1 MIDKFK
7 TPLSFDRV
15 ILRIS
20 QVMAITSAVIIMA
33 MMLFTVTD
41 VFLRYVFRKPLI
53 WNYDLQSVLIV
64 CVIFLGIAY
73 VQFQRRHI
81 QIDIVTARLSKNNQL
96 WFQVVNNLVFLCF
109 TALIAW
115 QMSLQTLGA
124 IRLNDYLEGIVR
136 IPLWPAKASIT
147 LGSGFLSIAVVIN
160 IFNDFRSLLRSR
172 KTEGSQKSWYLKLAA
187 AIIVLAVIVSGTLIL
202 RDIAPEPT
210 TVGWIALVLLL
221 VLLLLGTPIAAV
233 TGLGSIWGVFIL
245 SGMKPALGMASTN
258 PFNLALSSIMTCVP
272 MFIAMGIFA
281 GLAGFASNAYEAGR
295 RWLQSIPGGLVHA
308 TIFGS
313 AMFAAASGVS
323 SASCATFAKLVL
335 PEMRKL
341 GVKDWLAIGSVA
353 CSATLAI
360 MIPPSLMLVTY
371 ALLTQQS
378 VGKLLIAGFVPGIIQ
393 AVSYMI
399 MVYVMCRLNSSLI
412 PKGPNFSWKE
422 RLSSIK
428 YAWGILFIVIVVMG
442 GIYTGIFTPIEAAAI
457 GTFVAFLAVVISQK
471 FKFNKINAGLL
482 DTVSLTSSII
492 FIIIGGMMFG
502 TFLAQSRLPTMLT
515 EAISNAHLSA
525 LGVMIAVMV
534 FYLIIGSF
542 MDSLSVLIITIPIVY
557 PLVTSLGWDPIWF
570 GIMITLNIEV
580 SLVSPPY
587 GLNLFILQATV
598 PNLKLNVLY
607 KGVMPF
613 IINDIAR
620 MALFIAFPQIILW
633 LPNLMWT

>member
-1 MIDKFK
+1 
-7 TPLSFDRV
+7 
-15 ILRIS
+15 
-20 QVMAITSAVIIMA
+20 
-33 MMLFTVTD
+33 
-41 VFLRYVFRKPLI
+41 
-53 WNYDLQSVLIV
+53 
-64 CVIFLGIAY
+64 
-73 VQFQRRHI
+73 
-81 QIDIVTARLSKNNQL
+81 
-96 WFQVVNNLVFLCF
+96 
-109 TALIAW
+109 
-115 QMSLQTLGA
+115 
-124 IRLNDYLEGIVR
+124 
-136 IPLWPAKASIT
+136 
-147 LGSGFLSIAVVIN
+147 
-160 IFNDFRSLLRSR
+160 
-172 KTEGSQKSWYLKLAA
+172 
-187 AIIVLAVIVSGTLIL
+187 
-202 RDIAPEPT
+202 
-210 TVGWIALVLLL
+210 
-221 VLLLLGTPIAAV
+221 
-233 TGLGSIWGVFIL
+233 
-245 SGMKPALGMASTN
+245 
-258 PFNLALSSIMTCVP
+258 
-272 MFIAMGIFA
+272 
-281 GLAGFASNAYEAGR
+281 
-295 RWLQSIPGGLVHA
+295 
-308 TIFGS
+308 
-313 AMFAAASGVS
+313 MFAAASGVS
-323 SASCATFAKLVL
+323 SASCATFAKMVL

-399 MVYVMCRLNSSLI
+399 MVYVMCRLNSSLK
-412 PKGPNFSWKE
+412 PKGPHFSWKE

-457 GTFVAFLAVVISQK
+457 GTFVAFLAVVLSQK

-570 GIMITLNIEV
+570 GIMMLIALEAGLIT
-580 SLVSPPY
+580 PPFGVTLFVPECCDVG
-587 GLNLFILQATV
+587 GLELGKNHLCRKPSQSA
-598 PNLKLNVLY
+598 K
-607 KGVMPF
+607 
-613 IINDIAR
+613 A
-620 MALFIAFPQIILW
+620 
-633 LPNLMWT
+633 

>member
-1 MIDKFK
+1 MEENVKAPSGFEK
-7 TPLSFDRV
+7 V
-15 ILRIS
+15 MQRIS
-20 QVMAITSAVIIMA
+20 QVTAIIAAVITMA
-33 MMLFTVTD
+33 MMLLTVAD
-41 VFLRYVFRKPLI
+41 VFLRYLFKKPII

-64 CVIFLGIAY
+64 IVIFLGIAY

-81 QIDIVTARLSKNNQL
+81 QIDIITSRLSKNNQL
-96 WFQVVNNLVFLCF
+96 WFQVVNNIIFLVF
-109 TALIAW
+109 ALLITW
-115 QMSLQTLGA
+115 QMSLQTQEAYL
-124 IRLNDYLEGIVR
+124 LNDYLEGIVR
-136 IPLWPAKASIT
+136 IPIWPAKASIA
-147 LGSGFLSIAVVIN
+147 LGCGLLSI
-160 IFNDFRSLLRSR
+160 
-172 KTEGSQKSWYLKLAA
+172 
-187 AIIVLAVIVSGTLIL
+187 IIVLHIIQDFQKLLHARKTDGAKWFLKFTAAILILAVIAVGTIIL
-202 RDIAPEPT
+202 KNSAPEPS
-210 TVGWIALVLLL
+210 TVGWISLILLL

-245 SGMKPALGMASTN
+245 VGNDAALGMAASK
-258 PFNLALSSIMTCVP
+258 PFQFALSSIMTCVP
-272 MFIAMGIFA
+272 LFIAMGIFA

-295 RWLQSIPGGLVHA
+295 RWLQSVPGGLVHA

-323 SASCATFAKLVL
+323 SASCATFAKMVL
-335 PEMRKL
+335 PEMRRL

-393 AVSYMI
+393 AVAYML
-399 MVYVMCRLNSSLI
+399 MVYIMCRLNPALT
-412 PKGPNFSWKE
+412 PPGPRYTWKE
-422 RLSSIK
+422 KFTSLK
-428 YAWGILFIVIVVMG
+428 YAWGILFIVVVVMG
-442 GIYTGIFTPIEAAAI
+442 GIYTGVFTPIEAAAV
-457 GTFVAFLAVVISQK
+457 GTFVAFIAAAISKK
-471 FKFNKINAGLL
+471 FMFNQINAGLL
-482 DTVSLTSSII
+482 DTVILTSGII

-502 TFLAQSRLPTMLT
+502 TFLAQSRLPTM
-515 EAISNAHLSA
+515 ISESIAAANLSPV
-525 LGVMIAVMV
+525 GVMVAVMI

-542 MDSLSVLIITIPIVY
+542 MDSLSVLIITLPIVF
-557 PLVTSLGWDPIWF
+557 PMVTSLGWDPIWF

-598 PNLKLNVLY
+598 PDLKLGTLY

-613 IINDIAR
+613 IINDVAR

-633 LPNLMWT
+633 LPNLMWS